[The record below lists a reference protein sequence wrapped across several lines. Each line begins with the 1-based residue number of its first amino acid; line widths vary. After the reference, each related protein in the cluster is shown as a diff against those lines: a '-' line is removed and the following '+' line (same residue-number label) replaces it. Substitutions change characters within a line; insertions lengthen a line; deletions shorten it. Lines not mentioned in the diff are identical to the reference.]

1 MAILIKRYA
10 NRKMYNTETSRYI
23 TLKGIAALIEEGK
36 EVRVIDKETG
46 EDITSVAL
54 SQILVDSERS
64 NTTIPNSLFSQ
75 LIGRGGD
82 ALYDTLRRGVNDAS
96 DGLTE
101 LQERVRRAIKAEELE
116 RKKIR
121 DWIPDPSE
129 NLDRIVQN
137 AVERVVKVL
146 DLPRKTDIEHLNRN
160 LEQIAKAVQK
170 LESASKESAKDD

>member
-82 ALYDTLRRGVNDAS
+82 ALYDTPAPRSKRR
-96 DGLTE
+96 
-101 LQERVRRAIKAEELE
+101 ERWSHRTPGTRAPRHEGRGTRAE
-116 RKKIR
+116 K
-121 DWIPDPSE
+121 DPRLDPGPQSE
-129 NLDRIVQN
+129 SDRIVQN
-137 AVERVVKVL
+137 AVERVFKVL

-170 LESASKESAKDD
+170 LEAASKESAKDD